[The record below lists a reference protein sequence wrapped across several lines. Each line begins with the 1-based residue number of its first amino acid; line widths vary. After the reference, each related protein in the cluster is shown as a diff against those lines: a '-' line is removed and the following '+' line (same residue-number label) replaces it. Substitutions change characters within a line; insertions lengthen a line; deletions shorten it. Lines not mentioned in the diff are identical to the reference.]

1 MEFDN
6 FKDLA
11 RRSYLLQWRRHRA
24 ILIQVFFLIAAIALS
39 SSLAANAQTYTATDI
54 GGAATGTYTSASGTY
69 TIGGGGTGVGGSQG
83 IGGTSDSFRFVYT
96 AVTGNFEMIANVAS
110 QTNTSSYATAGLM
123 MRGSTY
129 YYAPLSPLD
138 PTVGMAYLSVS
149 PKNGVNFMY
158 RPQDGTPAMT
168 VLGPSIGTPKYL
180 RLVRSQNSLA
190 GYQSAD
196 GVSWVLVG
204 TYNYAA
210 APFQNSD
217 AGFAVSSNANPTLS
231 TAVFNTVNFI
241 NPVPQRSANM
251 LAWYRADSGVIYNS
265 GTSKVSQWQDQSG
278 NANHASQSTS
288 GNQPTLSTASINNLP
303 AINFAGA
310 SSQYL
315 TLPAGFANFTSGAQV
330 FVVIAPTSTQP
341 AVPAKIVDIGNGT
354 ASDNLFMQMKT
365 NTTGGYGSYN
375 NTTSSEIVTTAAS
388 IGTSFQLIEGILD
401 NAGNGTVRLN
411 GTSNV
416 TGTLQNLR
424 NLTRS
429 NNYIGGCSAGGC
441 YLSGKI
447 AEILIYNT
455 SLSTSDRHDVES
467 YCGSKYGITIVLSQK
482 PDDENALKIA
492 EWPKIATRRH
502 YPLEIAQGTSP
513 PVITPGTGLYASS
526 QSLTMTAG
534 VGASIYYTLDGTT
547 PTSSST
553 LYTAAINVGST
564 TQVKAVAYVSG
575 VPSTVTSALIGVDA
589 TTTPLTRTGLML
601 WLRSDLGI
609 TSTGGSP
616 DSISK
621 WLDLSGTVN
630 DGTQNT
636 TANQPQLIQNAI
648 NGWPGINTVVAGRTL
663 TYLNLPSGFA
673 NLTPG
678 VSLFTVTSPSG
689 TGPMLDVGNGAASN
703 NFTLGNNTTA
713 TTETVTSYNGGTAS
727 SVSATSALTLNQ
739 YQLLGAI
746 QNGSGTGTI
755 YVNALQTATGT
766 LSNPTNISRTIN
778 HLASNNNGSAFYT
791 GSFAE
796 LLLYNRALSITEQAA
811 VNSYLLQRYQL
822 NTVAVPPPPPVISV
836 PTSTLSA
843 PAAIAV
849 ASQTGSVIYAT
860 TDGTTPTTSSPV
872 YTAPINVTFT
882 QTVKAIAVRN
892 GLQSTVSSATYTLD
906 STAYPAP
913 GAGGPALQLQIQLP
927 TNAIQ

>member
-1 MEFDN
+1 MELYNLGIVAYKSGFLRWR
-6 FKDLA
+6 KYRGLA
-11 RRSYLLQWRRHRA
+11 ITVFLLIVALGLSCQRSA
-24 ILIQVFFLIAAIALS
+24 D
-39 SSLAANAQTYTATDI
+39 AQTFTATDI

-69 TIGGGGTGVGGSQG
+69 TIGGGGTGVGGAQG

-158 RPQDGTPAMT
+158 RPQDGQPAMT
-168 VLGPSIGTPKYL
+168 VLGPSIVTPKYL

-190 GYQSAD
+190 GY
-196 GVSWVLVG
+196 VSSDAVIWTLVG

-217 AGFAVSSNANPTLS
+217 VGFAVSSNADPSLS
-231 TAVFNTVNFI
+231 TAVFNTMNFM

-278 NANHASQSTS
+278 NAMHASQGTS

-315 TLPAGFANFTSGAQV
+315 TLPSGFANFTSGAQV
-330 FVVIAPTSTQP
+330 FVVVAPTSTQP

-365 NTTGGYGSYN
+365 NTTAGYGSYN
-375 NTTSSEIVTTAAS
+375 NTTSSEIDTTAAS

-447 AEILIYNT
+447 AEVLIYNT

-467 YCGSKYGITIVLSQK
+467 YVGSKYGITIVLSQK
-482 PDDENALKIA
+482 PQDAQTLKIA
-492 EWPKIATRRH
+492 EWPKITTRRH
-502 YPLEIAQGTSP
+502 YPIEIAQVTTP
-513 PVITPGTGLYASS
+513 PTITPGTGLYASS
-526 QSLTMTAG
+526 QSITMSAG
-534 VGASIYYTLDGTT
+534 GGASIYYTLNGTT
-547 PTSSST
+547 PSSLST
-553 LYTAAINVGST
+553 PYTGAFTIGST
-564 TQVKAVAYVSG
+564 TQVKAIAYVSG
-575 VPSTVTSALIGVDA
+575 VPSTVTSALIGVDP
-589 TTTPLTRTGLML
+589 TTQPLARSGLML
-601 WLRSDLGI
+601 WLRSDMGV
-609 TSTGGSP
+609 TSSGGNP
-616 DSISK
+616 DSVSS
-621 WLDLSGTVN
+621 WLDLSGSSN
-630 DGTQNT
+630 DGTQST
-636 TANQPQLIQNAI
+636 TANQPQLIQNAV
-648 NGWPGINTVVAGRTL
+648 NGWPSINTVVSGRTL

-678 VSLFTVTSPSG
+678 VSLFAVTSPAG
-689 TGPMLDVGNGAASN
+689 TGPMLDVGNGATSD
-703 NFTLGNNTTA
+703 NFTLGNNSTS
-713 TTETVTSYNGGTAS
+713 TTETVTSYNGSTAS
-727 SVSATSALTLNQ
+727 SVSAASALTLNQ

-755 YVNALQTATGT
+755 YVNGLQKATGS
-766 LSNPTNISRTIN
+766 LSNPNNLSRTIN
-778 HLASNNNGSAFYT
+778 HVASNNNQSAFYT
-791 GSFAE
+791 GSFTE
-796 LLLYNRALSITEQAA
+796 MLLYNRALTISEQAA
-811 VNSYLLQRYQL
+811 ANAYLLQRYQL
-822 NTVAVPPPPPVISV
+822 NTAAVPPPAPVMSV
-836 PTSTLSA
+836 PTSTLAS
-843 PAAIAV
+843 PTSVAIA
-849 ASQTGSVIYAT
+849 AQTGSTIFFS
-860 TDGTTPTTSSPV
+860 TDGTTPTTSSAVYSAPV
-872 YTAPINVTFT
+872 PVSYTLTL
-882 QTVKAIAVRN
+882 KALAVRN
-892 GLQSTVSSATYTLD
+892 GLQSSVSSATYTLD
-906 STAYPAP
+906 ATAYPVPA
-913 GAGGPALQLQIQLP
+913 AGGPALQIQIQLP